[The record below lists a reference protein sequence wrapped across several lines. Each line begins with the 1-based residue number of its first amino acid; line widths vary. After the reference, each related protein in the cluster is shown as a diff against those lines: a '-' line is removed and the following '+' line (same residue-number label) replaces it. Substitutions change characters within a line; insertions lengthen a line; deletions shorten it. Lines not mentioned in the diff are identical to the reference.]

1 MGGVLLIMS
10 IMILYII
17 IGLLSGKRSGSFR
30 RSKKK
35 VSHIKLMILF
45 GLSWFAIQSAM
56 ICYDGFNDEVSKSDA
71 VLILGNKVNE
81 DGSLSLRLKS
91 RVDKGYDIYCQGL
104 AEKIVVSGG
113 KGKEGIPEG
122 SAMKEYLVRKG
133 AEPKDILID
142 NYGINTYWSAR
153 NYKEIAECYEFN
165 SVIVVS
171 QYHHISRSKMI
182 FNKLKVGDVSSA
194 HCCYF
199 ELSDAYSI
207 FREFFAFYKYLI
219 WY

>member
-1 MGGVLLIMS
+1 MWGVLIIMS
-10 IMILYII
+10 IGILYFI
-17 IGLLSGKRSGSFR
+17 IGFLSGNRSGSLR
-30 RSKKK
+30 RKHKNR
-35 VSHIKLMILF
+35 SHIKLMILF
-45 GLSWFAIQSAM
+45 GLSWFIIQSAM
-56 ICYDGFNDEVSKSDA
+56 ICYDGFNDEVSISDA

-81 DGSLSLRLKS
+81 DGSLSPRLKS
-91 RVDKGYDIYCQGL
+91 RVDKGYEIYCQGL
-104 AEKIVVSGG
+104 AKKIVVSGG
-113 KGKEGIPEG
+113 KGKEGVPEG

-153 NYKEIAECYEFN
+153 NYKEIAECYEFS

-199 ELSDAYSI
+199 ELSDVYSI

>member
-1 MGGVLLIMS
+1 MWGVLIIMS
-10 IMILYII
+10 IVILYFI
-17 IGLLSGKRSGSFR
+17 IGFLSGNRSGSLR
-30 RSKKK
+30 RKHKNR
-35 VSHIKLMILF
+35 SHIKLMILF
-45 GLSWFAIQSAM
+45 GLSWFIIQSAM
-56 ICYDGFNDEVSKSDA
+56 ICYDGFNDEVSISDA

-81 DGSLSLRLKS
+81 DGSLSPRLKS
-91 RVDKGYDIYCQGL
+91 RVDKGYEIYCQGL
-104 AEKIVVSGG
+104 AKKIVVSGG
-113 KGKEGIPEG
+113 KGKEGVPEG

-153 NYKEIAECYEFN
+153 NYKEIAECYDFS